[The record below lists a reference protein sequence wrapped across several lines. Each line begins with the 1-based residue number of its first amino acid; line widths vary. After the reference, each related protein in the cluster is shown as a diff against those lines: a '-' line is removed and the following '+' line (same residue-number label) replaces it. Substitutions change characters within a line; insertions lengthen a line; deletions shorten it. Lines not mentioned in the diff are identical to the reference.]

1 LHPLHRKSKKNLKN
15 NMGGAGILGI
25 ILEKTYIG
33 VKKASKLLYNK
44 GGYMK
49 VSDILCISLCIIVS
63 QVTLIYTGG
72 MGVLYQLGSFR
83 KKGRVRIKVKKK
95 IALRYHI
102 CTILNPFLIF
112 AI

>member
-1 LHPLHRKSKKNLKN
+1 
-15 NMGGAGILGI
+15 MGGAGILGI

-33 VKKASKLLYNK
+33 DKKASKLLYNK

-72 MGVLYQLGSFR
+72 MGVLYQIGLLR
-83 KKGRVRIKVKKK
+83 KKGGVRIKVKKK
-95 IALRYHI
+95 IALRLHM
-102 CTILNPFLIF
+102 CTILNPFLF
-112 AI
+112 LNQDYFPTES

>member
-33 VKKASKLLYNK
+33 AKKASKLLYNR

-49 VSDILCISLCIIVS
+49 VSDVLCISLCIIVS

-72 MGVLYQLGSFR
+72 RGVN
-83 KKGRVRIKVKKK
+83 I
-95 IALRYHI
+95 
-102 CTILNPFLIF
+102 
-112 AI
+112 